1 MARTPFLGLVQSLA
15 RDFARADAS
24 GQTVREGHAARLSR
38 RSSRRE
44 FLRSSGIAV
53 AGASL
58 PAWAGQIA
66 TKVPPRIAIVGG
78 GIAGLTA
85 ALTLRD
91 AGYAAT
97 IYEASSRSG
106 GRMHSDAATWQN
118 GQVTERCGELIDPEH
133 DTILDLAK
141 RFNIR
146 VTDVSRA
153 EPPDST
159 DAYYFFGQRYSR
171 DQAIEDFKPVYQAV
185 KQDLN
190 AAGYPTLYSN
200 ATRAAQML
208 DQMSLFEWIDQRIR
222 GGHNSPMGRL
232 IDIAYSLEYGG
243 ETTQQSSLNLIYL
256 LGYQSIRAM
265 ERSAE
270 QYRMTGGNESLP
282 RAIAAALPAGTIR
295 LNASLTAV
303 ARNEDG
309 TYTLSFH
316 GGGQSNPVL
325 ADRVILTLPFS
336 VLRRLDYTAAGFNNK
351 KTTAIRELGY
361 GTNVKLHTQFRTRL
375 WNRSGPWG
383 IGNGSSFSD
392 TGYQH
397 TWDATR
403 SQGGETGILVDYR
416 CGNMGD
422 EFNGDLDDP
431 EIIQNYAKE
440 FLRQLEPVFPGI
452 AAEWNGLATL
462 SVPARVPTLLGSYA
476 YWKPGQY
483 TLFAGAER
491 ERSANCHFA
500 GEHCSIDFQGYMEG
514 GAQEGVRAANEILAD
529 YKAGTYP

>member
-1 MARTPFLGLVQSLA
+1 
-15 RDFARADAS
+15 
-24 GQTVREGHAARLSR
+24 
-38 RSSRRE
+38 
-44 FLRSSGIAV
+44 
-53 AGASL
+53 
-58 PAWAGQIA
+58 
-66 TKVPPRIAIVGG
+66 
-78 GIAGLTA
+78 
-85 ALTLRD
+85 
-91 AGYAAT
+91 
-97 IYEASSRSG
+97 
-106 GRMHSDAATWQN
+106 
-118 GQVTERCGELIDPEH
+118 
-133 DTILDLAK
+133 
-141 RFNIR
+141 
-146 VTDVSRA
+146 
-153 EPPDST
+153 
-159 DAYYFFGQRYSR
+159 
-171 DQAIEDFKPVYQAV
+171 
-185 KQDLN
+185 
-190 AAGYPTLYSN
+190 
-200 ATRAAQML
+200 
-208 DQMSLFEWIDQRIR
+208 
-222 GGHNSPMGRL
+222 
-232 IDIAYSLEYGG
+232 
-243 ETTQQSSLNLIYL
+243 
-256 LGYQSIRAM
+256 
-265 ERSAE
+265 
-270 QYRMTGGNESLP
+270 MTGGNESLP

-316 GGGQSNPVL
+316 GGGQSSPVL

-336 VLRRLDYTAAGFNNK
+336 VLRHLDYTEAGFNIK

-383 IGNGSSFSD
+383 VGNGSSFSD

-416 CGNMGD
+416 CGNIGD

-431 EIIQNYAKE
+431 ETIQNYARD

-483 TLFAGAER
+483 TRFAGAER

-514 GAQEGVRAANEILAD
+514 GAQEGARAANEILAD
-529 YKAGTYP
+529 YKAGIYP